1 VFAKWPIRKRLLTGV
16 ALLLAAVAL
25 LSWSG
30 MYGLYAY
37 RSLVKSL
44 GCVSEFR
51 LATQLAQ
58 CVGDLRVAA
67 YELLAATRVES
78 PPGYDGPP
86 PEMRAARGEFRRQL
100 QRARHAVRQY
110 REGDV
115 EQPSVLLTIGDSPQA
130 LQTLDTIARSLEWI
144 EQAERRAGATLD
156 PALAE
161 TLLGESERMQGLV
174 GAYPGYLYQEV
185 ADYADGV
192 RDRYRTFIGLAW
204 TTAALAA
211 VVFVLL
217 VRLAVGAVVRP
228 LGALVQGGRRLAEGQ
243 FEHRIPLQGK
253 DEMAELAAAMNALGE
268 RFVAIRSDLDRRVK
282 QRTRQ
287 LIRAQRWATIGFLA
301 AGVSHEINNPL
312 ASIAI
317 SAESLERQL
326 RGTSLCDM
334 PPQQQ
339 ELVAQ
344 YVRRIQH
351 EADRCRQITRKLL
364 DCSQMGDE
372 RHREPTDLVPLVR
385 HAIEVLGP
393 LGKYRS
399 KHIVWHAPAGVPQVD
414 VNPQEMQQ
422 VVLNL
427 LSNALESTG
436 PQGYV
441 EIRLEAHA
449 GNVELIVQDDGCGM
463 TEEVLEHLF
472 EPFFTR
478 RPVGEG
484 TGLGLSIAHRI
495 VTAHGG
501 QIEASSAGPGRG
513 AQFVVRLPAC
523 PVRLAEAA

>member
-1 VFAKWPIRKRLLTGV
+1 MFAKWPIRKRLLTGV

-58 CVGDLRVAA
+58 CVGDLRVSA
-67 YELLAATRVES
+67 YELLAAARVEL

-86 PEMRAARGEFRRQL
+86 LDMRAARGEFRRQL
-100 QRARHAVRQY
+100 QRARDAVREY
-110 REGDV
+110 RESDTQ
-115 EQPSVLLTIGDSPQA
+115 QPAVLLTIGESPQA
-130 LQTLDTIARSLEWI
+130 RQTLDTIARSLEWMQ
-144 EQAERRAGATLD
+144 QAEQRAGETLD

-161 TLLGESERMQGLV
+161 TLLGEAERMQGLV
-174 GAYPGYLYQEV
+174 GAYPGYLYQDV
-185 ADYADGV
+185 ADYADRV

-211 VVFVLL
+211 VVFLLL
-217 VRLAVGAVVRP
+217 VRLAVGGVVRP
-228 LGALVQGGRRLAEGQ
+228 LGVLVQGGRRLAEGQ
-243 FEHRIPLQGK
+243 FEHRVPLEGK
-253 DEMAELAAAMNALGE
+253 DEMAELAAAMNAMAE
-268 RFVAIRSDLDRRVK
+268 RFVAIRSDLDRRVQ

-287 LIRAQRWATIGFLA
+287 LIRTQRWATIGFLA

-326 RGTSLCDM
+326 RGVPLRDM
-334 PPQQQ
+334 DPQQQ
-339 ELVAQ
+339 ELVEQ
-344 YVRRIQH
+344 YVLRIQR

-364 DCSQMGDE
+364 DCSQMGDD
-372 RHREPTDLVPLVR
+372 RHREPTDLAHLAR
-385 HAIEVLGP
+385 HAIDVLGP
-393 LGKYRS
+393 LGKYRG
-399 KHIVWHAPAGVPQVD
+399 KTITLHAEAATPPVD
-414 VNPQEMQQ
+414 ANPQEMQQ

-436 PQGYV
+436 PDGQV
-441 EIRLEAHA
+441 EIRVQARDGA
-449 GNVELIVQDDGCGM
+449 VELTLQDDGCGM

-478 RPVGEG
+478 RPVGQG

-501 QIEASSAGPGRG
+501 RIEASSAGPGRG
-513 AQFVVRLPAC
+513 ARFTVRLPASGT
-523 PVRLAEAA
+523 RRAQAA